1 MSVPGIPRSGDEASA
16 GPAPRGPASPWSSS
30 VDDVLAE
37 LLDDPARGLDVAE
50 AARRLERF
58 GPNTLR
64 AAPRRSAWQ
73 VLVAQF
79 RSLLVGLLAAAA
91 VLSAAFGQW
100 VEALAVVVVLV
111 LNAAIGFVT
120 ELRAVRSMEALRSLG
135 RVHATVRRGGRL
147 QTVEADALVPGDVV
161 VLEGG
166 DVVTADL
173 RVTQASKLQAN
184 ESALTGESLP
194 VSKRVAP
201 VAEDAPLA
209 ERLSMLYKGTS
220 ITRGSG
226 EGVVVATGMST
237 ELGRISQLV
246 AEAEDETTPLERRL
260 NRLGQRLVWVTLA
273 IAGVIAV
280 TGITAGKPWLLIL
293 ETAIALAVATVPEGL
308 PIIATITLARGMR
321 RMAERNA
328 LVNRLSA
335 VETLGATSVIFTDKT
350 GTLTENRMSVASLW
364 LTEGRVVPSEDGDG
378 FVLEGERGGSE
389 RLPHL
394 QAALEVAALCN
405 NASAGSEDG
414 HAVGDPLEVALLEA
428 AALGGVHRDAL
439 LRSHP
444 EVREVAFDPDS
455 KMMGTLHDARA
466 PGRTDGP
473 RYRVAV
479 KGAPENVL
487 AVCARVAD
495 ARGSRPLEDEE
506 RQAWDRRNAELAGRG
521 LRVLALAGKDA
532 TDTGDELYS
541 DLTLLALVALE
552 DPPRRDVR
560 AAIDG
565 CRRAGIR
572 VVMVTGD
579 QAVTAASIGEAV
591 GLTGGRPSVVAGR
604 DMERLL
610 RLDGEHGGEAGRRE
624 LFGADILARVSP
636 EQKLE
641 LIRRYQAQGA
651 IVAMTGDGVND
662 APALKKAD
670 IGVAM
675 GRRGTEVAREAADM
689 VLKDDAFGTI
699 VEAVKQGRI
708 IFDNIRAF
716 VLYLLS
722 CNLSEIL
729 VIGAASAFGAPLPLL
744 PLQILFLNLV
754 TDVFP
759 ALALGAGEG
768 APHILSRPPR
778 NPEEPVLAAR
788 HWRSLS
794 GYALL
799 ITGSVLGAFAVALGP
814 MALPRTEA
822 VTVSF
827 LTLAFAQL
835 WHVFDMREPASALL
849 RNEVTRNPWVWG
861 ALALCAALLL
871 GAVAVPGAREV
882 LRIAW
887 LGAPAW
893 GLVAGASLAPTVIGQ
908 IGKAFGLGR
917 VA

>member
-1 MSVPGIPRSGDEASA
+1 MSATGAPGAPPEARAPAAPAAPWAQAGDA
-16 GPAPRGPASPWSSS
+16 
-30 VDDVLAE
+30 V
-37 LLDDPARGLDVAE
+37 ARALGVEPSHGLDADEV
-50 AARRLERF
+50 ARRLERF
-58 GPNTLR
+58 GPNILR
-64 AAPRRSAWQ
+64 EAQRRSSWQ

-79 RSLLVGLLAAAA
+79 RSLLVALLAVAAL
-91 VLSAAFGQW
+91 LSALFGQW
-100 VEALAVVVVLV
+100 VEALAVVVVLA

-135 RVHATVRRGGRL
+135 RVHATVRRESGL
-147 QTVEADALVPGDVV
+147 DTVEADALVPGDI
-161 VLEGG
+161 VLVEGG
-166 DVVTADL
+166 DVVTADVRL
-173 RVTQASKLQAN
+173 LQASKLQAN

-194 VSKRVAP
+194 AGKRAPP
-201 VAEDAPLA
+201 VAEDAALA
-209 ERLSMLYKGTS
+209 ERACMLYKGTS
-220 ITRGSG
+220 ISRGSG
-226 EGVVVATGMST
+226 EGVVVATGMET
-237 ELGRISQLV
+237 ELGRISRLV
-246 AEAEDETTPLERRL
+246 AEAEEETTPLERRL
-260 NRLGQRLVWVTLA
+260 DRLGQRLVWVTLGVA
-273 IAGVIAV
+273 AVIAL
-280 TGITAGKPWLLIL
+280 TGLVAGKPWLLIL

-335 VETLGATSVIFTDKT
+335 VETLGATSVIFSDKT
-350 GTLTENRMSVASLW
+350 GTLTENRMAVAGLW
-364 LTEGRVVPSEDGDG
+364 LAEGRAEPSDREGGFTLDGAPAE
-378 FVLEGERGGSE
+378 LE

-394 QAALEVAALCN
+394 REALEVAALCN
-405 NASAGSEDG
+405 NASLGGAGG
-414 HAVGDPLEVALLEA
+414 QGVGDPLEVALLQA
-428 AALGGVHRDAL
+428 AAHAGVSREAL
-439 LRSHP
+439 VRARP
-444 EVREVAFDPDS
+444 EVREVAFDPDT
-455 KMMGTLHDARA
+455 KMMGTLHEGA
-466 PGRTDGP
+466 PGQAGGRFS
-473 RYRVAV
+473 VAV
-479 KGAPENVL
+479 KGAPESVL
-487 AVCARVAD
+487 EVCTRVAHAD
-495 ARGSRPLEDEE
+495 GARELGPDERAGWEE
-506 RQAWDRRNAELAGRG
+506 RNRALARQG
-521 LRVLALAGKDA
+521 LRVLALAGRGEEREGA
-532 TDTGDELYS
+532 ELYR
-541 DLTLLALVALE
+541 DLTLLALVGLE
-552 DPPRRDVR
+552 DPPRQDVR
-560 AAIDG
+560 GAIDG

-591 GLTGGRPSVVAGR
+591 GLTDGRPKVVAGG
-604 DMERLL
+604 DMARLL
-610 RLDGEHGGEAGRRE
+610 ASGSGAAASDDA
-624 LFGADILARVSP
+624 LFEADILARVSP

-641 LIRRYQAQGA
+641 LIRRYQERGA

-675 GRRGTEVAREAADM
+675 GLRGTEVAREAADM

-729 VIGAASAFGAPLPLL
+729 VIGVASALGAPLPLL

-768 APHILSRPPR
+768 APDILDRRPRDPA
-778 NPEEPVLAAR
+778 EPVLAAR

-799 ITGSVLGAFAVALGP
+799 ITAAVLGAFALALGP
-814 MALPRTEA
+814 LGLSRTEA

-835 WHVFDMREPASALL
+835 WHVFDMREPGTPLL
-849 RNEVTRNPWVWG
+849 ANEITRNPWVWG
-861 ALALCAALLL
+861 ALALCTALLL
-871 GAVAVPGAREV
+871 GAVALPGAREV
-882 LRIAW
+882 LSIAW
-887 LGAPAW
+887 LDARSW
-893 GLVAGASLAPTVIGQ
+893 VVVATASLAPTLLGQ
-908 IGKAFGLGR
+908 AGKALGLGR

>member
-1 MSVPGIPRSGDEASA
+1 MDRT
-16 GPAPRGPASPWSSS
+16 
-30 VDDVLAE
+30 
-37 LLDDPARGLDVAE
+37 RGLDAGEV
-50 AARRLERF
+50 ARRVERF
-58 GPNTLR
+58 GPNMLR
-64 AAPRRSAWQ
+64 EAQRRSGWQ

-79 RSLLVGLLAAAA
+79 RSLLVALLAVAAL
-91 VLSAAFGQW
+91 LSALFGQW

-111 LNAAIGFVT
+111 LNAAIGFMT

-135 RVHATVRRGGRL
+135 RVHATVRRDGGL
-147 QTVEADALVPGDVV
+147 DTVEADALVPGDI
-161 VLEGG
+161 VLVEGG
-166 DVVTADL
+166 DVVTADVRL
-173 RVTQASKLQAN
+173 LQASKLQAN
-184 ESALTGESLP
+184 ESMLTGESLP
-194 VSKRVAP
+194 AGKRAEP

-209 ERLSMLYKGTS
+209 ERACMLYKGTS
-220 ITRGSG
+220 ISRGSG
-226 EGVVVATGMST
+226 EGVVVATGMQT

-260 NRLGQRLVWVTLA
+260 DLLGQRLVWVTLGVA
-273 IAGVIAV
+273 VVIAL
-280 TGITAGKPWLLIL
+280 TGLIAGKPWLLIL

-335 VETLGATSVIFTDKT
+335 VETLGATSVIFSDKT
-350 GTLTENRMSVASLW
+350 GTLTENRMAVAGLW
-364 LTEGRVVPSEDGDG
+364 LAEGRARPSEQEDG
-378 FVLEGERGGSE
+378 FTLDGAPADLE

-394 QAALEVAALCN
+394 REALEVAALCN
-405 NASAGSEDG
+405 NASLGGGSG
-414 HAVGDPLEVALLEA
+414 QGVGDPLEVALLVA
-428 AALGGVHRDAL
+428 AASVGVTRDAL
-439 LRSHP
+439 LRDQP
-444 EVREVAFDPDS
+444 EVREVAFDPDT
-455 KMMGTLHDARA
+455 KMMGTLHEAAPGGARA
-466 PGRTDGP
+466 

-479 KGAPENVL
+479 KGAPESVL
-487 AVCARVAD
+487 EACTRVAHAGGERTLD
-495 ARGSRPLEDEE
+495 PDERATWEE
-506 RQAWDRRNAELAGRG
+506 RNRELARSG
-521 LRVLALAGKDA
+521 LRVLTLAGRSEDREDA
-532 TDTGDELYS
+532 ELYR
-541 DLTLLALVALE
+541 DLTLLALVGLE
-552 DPPRRDVR
+552 DPPRQDVR
-560 AAIDG
+560 SAIDG

-591 GLTGGRPSVVAGR
+591 GLTDGRPKVLAGR
-604 DMERLL
+604 DMVRLL
-610 RLDGEHGGEAGRRE
+610 GGARTIAGTADDDA
-624 LFGADILARVSP
+624 LFDADILARVSP

-641 LIRRYQAQGA
+641 LIRRYQERGA

-675 GRRGTEVAREAADM
+675 GLRGTEVAREAADM

-729 VIGAASAFGAPLPLL
+729 VIGAASALGAPLPLL

-759 ALALGAGEG
+759 ALALGAGDG
-768 APHILSRPPR
+768 APDILARPPR
-778 NPEEPVLAAR
+778 DPAEPVLAAR
-788 HWRSLS
+788 HWRSVS

-799 ITGSVLGAFAVALGP
+799 ITVAVLGAFALALGS
-814 MALPRTEA
+814 LGLSRTEA

-835 WHVFDMREPASALL
+835 WHVFDMREPGSPLL
-849 RNEVTRNPWVWG
+849 VNEITRNPWVWG
-861 ALALCAALLL
+861 ALALCTALLL
-871 GAVAVPGAREV
+871 VAVALPGARDV
-882 LRIAW
+882 LQIAW
-887 LGAPAW
+887 LDAPSWA
-893 GLVAGASLAPTVIGQ
+893 LVATASLAPTLVGQ
-908 IGKAFGLGR
+908 AGKALGLGR
-917 VA
+917 IA

>member
-1 MSVPGIPRSGDEASA
+1 MSAPDVPRARPGA
-16 GPAPRGPASPWSSS
+16 PAPGDPASPWAETAS
-30 VDDVLAE
+30 DVARALGVE
-37 LLDDPARGLDVAE
+37 RTRGLDADEV
-50 AARRLERF
+50 ARRLERF

-64 AAPRRSAWQ
+64 EAPRRSAWQ

-79 RSLLVGLLAAAA
+79 RSLLVALLAVAAL
-91 VLSAAFGQW
+91 LSALFGQW

-111 LNAAIGFVT
+111 LNAAIGFMT

-135 RVHATVRRGGRL
+135 RVHATVRRDGGL
-147 QTVEADALVPGDVV
+147 DTVEADALVPGDI
-161 VLEGG
+161 VLVEGG
-166 DVVTADL
+166 DVVTADVRL
-173 RVTQASKLQAN
+173 LQASKLQAN
-184 ESALTGESLP
+184 ESTLTGESLP
-194 VSKRVAP
+194 AGKRAEP

-209 ERLSMLYKGTS
+209 ERACMLYKGTS
-220 ITRGSG
+220 ISRGSG
-226 EGVVVATGMST
+226 EGVVVATGMET

-260 NRLGQRLVWVTLA
+260 DRLGQRLVWVTLGVA
-273 IAGVIAV
+273 AVIAV
-280 TGITAGKPWLLIL
+280 TGIVAGKPWLLIL

-335 VETLGATSVIFTDKT
+335 VETLGATSVIFSDKT
-350 GTLTENRMSVASLW
+350 GTLTENRMAVAGLW
-364 LTEGRVVPSEDGDG
+364 LAEGRAQPSEQGGGFTLDGAPAELD
-378 FVLEGERGGSE
+378 

-394 QAALEVAALCN
+394 REALEVAALCN
-405 NASAGSEDG
+405 NAALGGGSG
-414 HAVGDPLEVALLEA
+414 QGVGDPLEVALLVA
-428 AALGGVHRDAL
+428 AASAGVTRDAL
-439 LRSHP
+439 LRDQP
-444 EVREVAFDPDS
+444 EVREVAFDPDT
-455 KMMGTLHDARA
+455 KMMGTLHEAAPGEARA
-466 PGRTDGP
+466 

-479 KGAPENVL
+479 KGAPESVL
-487 AVCARVAD
+487 EACTRVAHD
-495 ARGSRPLEDEE
+495 GGARTLEPDERAAWQE
-506 RQAWDRRNAELAGRG
+506 RNRELARSG
-521 LRVLALAGKDA
+521 LRVLALAGRPEDREDA
-532 TDTGDELYS
+532 ELYR
-541 DLTLLALVALE
+541 DLTLLALVGLE
-552 DPPRRDVR
+552 DPPRQDVR
-560 AAIDG
+560 GAIDG

-591 GLTGGRPSVVAGR
+591 GLTDGHPKVLAGR
-604 DMERLL
+604 DMARLL
-610 RLDGEHGGEAGRRE
+610 GGEATTAGTADDDA

-641 LIRRYQAQGA
+641 LIRRYQARGA

-675 GRRGTEVAREAADM
+675 GLRGTEVAREAADM

-729 VIGAASAFGAPLPLL
+729 VIGAASALGAPLPLL

-768 APHILSRPPR
+768 APDILARPPR
-778 NPEEPVLAAR
+778 DPAEPVLAAR
-788 HWRSLS
+788 HWRSVS

-799 ITGSVLGAFAVALGP
+799 ITAAVLGAFALALGP
-814 MALPRTEA
+814 LGLSRTEA

-835 WHVFDMREPASALL
+835 WHVFDMREPGSPLL
-849 RNEVTRNPWVWG
+849 SNEVTRNPWVWG

-871 GAVAVPGAREV
+871 AAVALPGARDV
-882 LRIAW
+882 LQIAW
-887 LGAPAW
+887 LDARSWA
-893 GLVAGASLAPTVIGQ
+893 LVAAASLTPTLVGQ
-908 IGKAFGLGR
+908 AGKALGLGR

>member
-1 MSVPGIPRSGDEASA
+1 MSTTGVPRPGDEAGP
-16 GPAPRGPASPWSSS
+16 GPAPPSPASPWARSAA
-30 VDDVLAE
+30 DVLGA
-37 LLDDPARGLDVAE
+37 LIDDPEHGLAAPE

-73 VLVAQF
+73 IMVAQF

-91 VLSAAFGQW
+91 ALSAAFGQW

-111 LNAAIGFVT
+111 LNAAIGFMT

-135 RVHATVRRGGRL
+135 RVHATVRRAGRL
-147 QTVEADALVPGDVV
+147 QTVEADALVPGDIV

-173 RVTQASKLQAN
+173 RVTEASKLQAN
-184 ESALTGESLP
+184 ESTLTGESLP
-194 VSKRVAP
+194 VSKQVAP
-201 VAEDAPLA
+201 VAADAPLA
-209 ERLSMLYKGTS
+209 ERATMLYKGTS

-226 EGVVVATGMST
+226 EGVVVATGMRT
-237 ELGRISQLV
+237 ELGRISRLV

-260 NRLGQRLVWVTLA
+260 NRLGQRLVWLTLA
-273 IAGVIAV
+273 IVGVIAV

-321 RMAERNA
+321 RMANRNA

-350 GTLTENRMSVASLW
+350 GTLTENRMTVASLW
-364 LTEGRVVPSEDGDG
+364 LSEGRAVPSAEEGGFALDGKL
-378 FVLEGERGGSE
+378 VEPE

-394 QAALEVAALCN
+394 SAALEVAALCN
-405 NASAGSEDG
+405 NASLGRERE
-414 HAVGDPLEVALLEA
+414 HAIGDPLEVALLEV
-428 AALGGVHRDAL
+428 AALGGVHREDL
-439 LRSHP
+439 LRSQP
-444 EVREVAFDPDS
+444 EVLEVAFDPDT
-455 KMMGTLHDARA
+455 KMMGTLHGTQGE
-466 PGRTDGP
+466 PMPDGS

-479 KGAPENVL
+479 KGAPESVL
-487 AVCARVAD
+487 AACTRVAT
-495 ARGSRPLEDEE
+495 AHGSRPLEDEE
-506 RQAWDRRNAELAGRG
+506 RNAWEGRNGELAGRG
-521 LRVLALAGKDA
+521 LRVLALAGRDA
-532 TDTGDELYS
+532 TDAGAELYQ

-560 AAIDG
+560 EAIDG

-579 QAVTAASIGEAV
+579 QAVTAASIAEAV
-591 GLTGGRPSVVAGR
+591 GLTVGPPTVVAGR
-604 DMERLL
+604 DVERLL
-610 RLDGEHGGEAGRRE
+610 GSGATGRDAARSE
-624 LFGADILARVSP
+624 LLGADILARVSP

-641 LIRRYQAQGA
+641 LIRRYQSEGA

-708 IFDNIRAF
+708 IFDTIRAF

-729 VIGAASAFGAPLPLL
+729 VIGIASALGAPLPLL

-778 NPEEPVLAAR
+778 DPDEPVLAAR
-788 HWRSLS
+788 HWRALS

-799 ITGSVLGAFAVALGP
+799 ITGAVLGAFALALGP
-814 MALPRTEA
+814 LALSRTEA

-835 WHVFDMREPASALL
+835 WHVFDMREPSSPLL

-861 ALALCAALLL
+861 ALALCAVLLVA
-871 GAVAVPGAREV
+871 AVTAPGAREV

-887 LGAPAW
+887 LDGRAW
-893 GLVAGASLAPTVIGQ
+893 ALIAGASLTPTVLGQ
-908 IGKAFGLGR
+908 IGKVFGLGR